1 VARIPSVVADV
12 ASTKDEQTYVGR
24 PVRAF
29 TGSNMADAA
38 NSLLLW
44 RHLRKVSST
53 FTATDVGAE
62 TTQSTTY
69 RVRWVSSPGAQYVW
83 IGFFPYAIDPA
94 AGTGSTNSVEATLF
108 TTAGVLIDGPIYWR
122 YTPGAPGNA
131 GHGMLPMSG
140 GLALTPRA
148 SITPFAQTGWSTP
161 VDPGH
166 LGPRLLDL
174 AANQAVDVEVRLLT
188 VNVRLYSATII
199 EAFRPEVT

>member
-1 VARIPSVVADV
+1 MARIPSVVADV
-12 ASTKDEQTYVGR
+12 ANVKDEQTYVGR

-83 IGFFPYAIDPA
+83 IGFFPYATEPA
-94 AGTGSTNSVEATLF
+94 AGSGGTQSVEATLF

-122 YTPGAPGNA
+122 NTPGAPGNA
-131 GHGMLPMSG
+131 GHGLLPMIG
-140 GLALTPRA
+140 GPTAGVRA
-148 SITPFAQTGWSTP
+148 AVTPFAQTGWSTP
-161 VDPGH
+161 VDSTYF
-166 LGPRLLDL
+166 GPRLLDL

-188 VNVRLYSATII
+188 ANVRIYSATII